1 MNGFG
6 FLLLGVLLLLVLA
19 GLSLFTSRV
28 QRRRQQEMTER
39 LEELRGA
46 LPTGNGGSAA
56 AAWTPA
62 GGAGGPRLFQLW
74 QARAD
79 VTLSPH
85 LLLVGGVAL
94 VVLGAGLAWLAGP
107 IVGLVVPAVLLL
119 AGVYAMW
126 RLATR
131 RLNAFIE
138 GLPFLLDAL
147 RQLLIAGNS
156 MQQALFKGAENTGPA
171 MQRYL
176 RPLIRR
182 INNGASIP
190 DSIRWLAARLDVAE
204 LHMLATAVET
214 NFRYGGRMSAVL
226 ANLVQILRD
235 RARVGRELK
244 AATAEIRFGA
254 IVLGGMPFAA
264 AGMMAVIQPDY
275 LMFFIETEQG
285 MRLAAVA
292 LGLQFIGLAVMRR
305 IMRLEF

>member
-6 FLLLGVLLLLVLA
+6 FLLLGVLLLLALA
-19 GLSLFTSRV
+19 GISLFTSRV
-28 QRRRQQEMTER
+28 QRQRQQEMAER

-46 LPTGNGGSAA
+46 LPSDRGDTAA
-56 AAWTPA
+56 ATWART
-62 GGAGGPRLFQLW
+62 GGPGGPRLYRLW

-79 VTLSPH
+79 VTLPPQQ
-85 LLLVGGVAL
+85 LLAGGVAL
-94 VVLGAGLAWLAGP
+94 AALGAGLTWLVGP
-107 IVGLVVPAVLLL
+107 LVGLVVPAALLL
-119 AGVYAMW
+119 AGIYGLW
-126 RLATR
+126 RLATQ

-138 GLPFLLDAL
+138 ALPFFLDAL

-156 MQQALFKGAENTGPA
+156 MQQALLKGAENTGPG

-176 RPLIRR
+176 QPMIRR
-182 INNGASIP
+182 INNGAPVP
-190 DSIRWLAARLDVAE
+190 DSIRWLAGRLDVAE

-214 NFRYGGRMSAVL
+214 NFRYGGRMSVVL

-254 IVLGGMPFAA
+254 IVLGFMPFAA
-264 AGMMAVIQPDY
+264 AAIIAMVELNYM
-275 LMFFIETEQG
+275 LFFVETEQG
-285 MRLAAVA
+285 MRLAAIA
-292 LGLQFIGLAVMRR
+292 LGLQIIGLVVMRR